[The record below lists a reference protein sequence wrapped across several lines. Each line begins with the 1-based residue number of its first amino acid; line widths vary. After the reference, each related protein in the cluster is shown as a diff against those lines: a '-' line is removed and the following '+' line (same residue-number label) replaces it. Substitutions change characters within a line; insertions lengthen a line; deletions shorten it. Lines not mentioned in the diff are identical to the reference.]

1 MHALLS
7 ARLTMA
13 VLTALGLVTASF
25 GLSKLAQDPGIWSW
39 SLLMIVG
46 LFIVGSAARQLKAPS
61 WAVSLIHVLL
71 AFLVVCAVTTPS
83 STVAGLVPT
92 PQTFAELGRLAPQ
105 GFEVMRDERAPLPA
119 SPGVR
124 LLLLTMVA
132 VSTIAAEALAV
143 GLAAPA
149 AAGVAI
155 LLLYVVPLSAMP
167 TAGAWQ
173 WFAVTAIPFA
183 LMLACGEARRR
194 DSWMPSRA
202 QNSRGLDALAIAAG
216 VIAALVASFVVPSFL
231 PRSSDERFHLGSGRG
246 SGSNV
251 ITVGNPMFDLGNSL
265 REQGKQPVLDYV
277 ASDKGAHRIRQAVVD
292 TYDGTTFTP
301 TTGKLARSQQVQKS
315 MPGPPSE
322 GRKAQMELKLIA
334 ESDSTFLPAPQ
345 NPLKVD
351 VDGKWLYDATTLN
364 IIGDGQTANTGLKYR
379 VIFAPRSPSPD
390 ALRKASKPQLPADQ
404 LARWTEVPSNVPN
417 VVKTTAVQVAGQ
429 GDAFTQATRIQ
440 QYFRQ
445 GNGFKYSLKV
455 PDATDGQAIALF
467 LRRRS
472 GYCVHYST
480 TMALMARSLGIP
492 ARVVAGYGPGKRHG
506 NGYRV
511 TAANAHAWPEL
522 YFEGH
527 GWVAFEPT
535 AGGNA
540 PNAPEYTQEGA
551 STGDENDANPTPEPT
566 SDPTGGQESIEDD
579 SDGFKPTVAP
589 VPDAKTPDKD
599 NDNDKKNR
607 WSWFLNYW
615 MYWTALLIV
624 LGVFLLALGVSLVVP
639 RLLRSMWLR
648 KITREAESD
657 GDLLEVQWM
666 RLREELA
673 DVGMVWPSS
682 ATLTEVQHGLA
693 ALLPPDAHAPLDN
706 LCQSLDRARYAGE
719 VAENDVKAA
728 ATARAQI
735 VAAAHAPLRK
745 SWSWNAKLFPTWCR
759 HVRQAQPWPEKSPA
773 SESVVVPARR

>member
-7 ARLTMA
+7 ARPTMA
-13 VLTALGLVTASF
+13 VLTALGLTAASV
-25 GLSKLAQDPGIWSW
+25 GLSKLAQDSGIWSW
-39 SLLMIVG
+39 ALLIIVG
-46 LFIVGSAARQLKAPS
+46 LFVVGTIARRLKVPG
-61 WAVSLIHVLL
+61 WGVSIIQVLI
-71 AFLVVCAVTTPS
+71 AFMVVSAVTVPS
-83 STVAGLVPT
+83 SMAAGLIPT
-92 PQTFAELGRLAPQ
+92 PQTFSELGRLAPQ

-132 VSTIAAEALAV
+132 VSTVAAEALAV

-167 TAGAWQ
+167 TPGAWP
-173 WFAVTAIPFA
+173 WFAITAVPFA

-202 QNSRGLDALAIAAG
+202 QNSRGFDALAIAVG
-216 VIAALVASFVVPSFL
+216 VIVALVASFVVPSFL
-231 PRSSDERFHLGSGRG
+231 PRSSEERFHIGAGRG

-277 ASDKGAHRIRQAVVD
+277 STDKGSHRIRQAVVD

-315 MPGPPSE
+315 MPAPPSE
-322 GRKAQMELKLIA
+322 GPKAQMDVKLIA
-334 ESDSTFLPAPQ
+334 ESTSTFLPTPQ
-345 NPLKVD
+345 NPLKVE
-351 VDGKWLYDATTLN
+351 VEGKWLYDASTLN
-364 IIGDGQTANTGLKYR
+364 IIGDGQTADTGLKYK
-379 VIFAPRSPSPD
+379 VTFAPRSPSPD
-390 ALRKASKPQLPADQ
+390 ALRSAGKPQLPADQ
-404 LARWTEVPSNVPN
+404 LARWTEVPSSVPS
-417 VVKTTAVQVAGQ
+417 VVKTTAVKVAGR
-429 GDAFTQATRIQ
+429 GDAFTQATRLQ
-440 QYFRQ
+440 QYFRE

-492 ARVVAGYGPGKRHG
+492 ARVVAGFLPGNSRAGVH
-506 NGYRV
+506 RV
-511 TAANAHAWPEL
+511 TAEDAHAWPEI

-535 AGGNA
+535 AGGNVTG
-540 PNAPEYTQEGA
+540 APEYTQDGE
-551 STGDENDANPTPEPT
+551 SNGDETAGESPAAEPT
-566 SDPTGGQESIEDD
+566 STPTDGQESIEDD
-579 SDGFKPTVAP
+579 SEGFKPTVVP
-589 VPDAKTPDKD
+589 VPDSEASTDDEDDSKQK
-599 NDNDKKNR
+599 

-615 MYWTALLIV
+615 MYWTALFVALGLV
-624 LGVFLLALGVSLVVP
+624 LLLLGVLLVVP
-639 RLLRSMWLR
+639 RLLRAAWLR
-648 KITREAESD
+648 KITQQASSD
-657 GDLLEVQWM
+657 GDLMEVQWM

-673 DVGMVWPSS
+673 DVGIVWPSS
-682 ATLTEVQHGLA
+682 ATLSEVQHGLTV
-693 ALLPPDAHAPLDN
+693 LLPQDAHVPLDD
-706 LCQSLDRARYAGE
+706 LCESLDRARYAGT
-719 VAENDVKAA
+719 VAQGDVEAA
-728 ATARAQI
+728 DAARAQI

-745 SWSWNAKLFPTWCR
+745 SWSLSAKLFPTWCR
-759 HVRQAQPWPEKSPA
+759 HTRQPQPWPERSTVSGA
-773 SESVVVPARR
+773 AVVPTGK